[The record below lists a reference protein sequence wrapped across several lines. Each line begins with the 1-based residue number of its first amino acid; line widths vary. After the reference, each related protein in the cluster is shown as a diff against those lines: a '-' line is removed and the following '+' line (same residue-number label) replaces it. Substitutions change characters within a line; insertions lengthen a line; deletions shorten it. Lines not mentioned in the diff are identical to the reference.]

1 MCIYYKYLYRILFV
15 CITYCAAY
23 STIFTNIFLSYTTY
37 IHIPTENL
45 PTTGYDSDAE
55 EAADE
60 GRGTGTGNANL
71 PGSGG
76 GGGGEIGGRSNGGAD
91 DGSRTTRQVITTL

>member
-1 MCIYYKYLYRILFV
+1 MLMYDI
-15 CITYCAAY
+15 
-23 STIFTNIFLSYTTY
+23 YTTY
-37 IHIPTENL
+37 MPIENL

-60 GRGTGTGNANL
+60 GKRGTGTGNANL

-76 GGGGEIGGRSNGGAD
+76 EIGGRSNGGVD
-91 DGSRTTRQVITTL
+91 DGSRTTRQVIITLSLLILKAVFENSF